1 MTKGTECFEDVWRDT
16 RTCLQKVA
24 AAHVR
29 LGSSLRRLGLLSEAG
44 LALETAMSLGEDS
57 IQVWAELGL
66 VFAAQGEEEAALVCQ
81 RNVNARSSP
90 ITL

>member
-1 MTKGTECFEDVWRDT
+1 
-16 RTCLQKVA
+16 
-24 AAHVR
+24 
-29 LGSSLRRLGLLSEAG
+29 LLSEAG

>member
-1 MTKGTECFEDVWRDT
+1 M
-16 RTCLQKVA
+16 LQKVA

-29 LGSSLRRLGLLSEAG
+29 LGSSLRRLGSLSEAG
-44 LALETAMSLGEDS
+44 LELEKAMSLGEDS

-81 RNVNARSSP
+81 RKVSARSTSDGEKGVDKES
-90 ITL
+90 LRSG